1 RFLVGGS
8 TAGNLAM
15 IMALCSEGDRVLI
28 QKNCHKSVMNGLRLA
43 KARPIFLSPS
53 IDQASQVPTGVTLDL
68 IRRALNQYKDIKVIV
83 LTNPNYYGMTVNL
96 EPIISYAHQ
105 NGIPVLV

>member
-1 RFLVGGS
+1 KDLLKIDATELSGLDDLHHADGPIKKAEQLTAHLYGSVESRFLVGGS

-43 KARPIFLSPS
+43 KA
-53 IDQASQVPTGVTLDL
+53 
-68 IRRALNQYKDIKVIV
+68 
-83 LTNPNYYGMTVNL
+83 
-96 EPIISYAHQ
+96 
-105 NGIPVLV
+105 